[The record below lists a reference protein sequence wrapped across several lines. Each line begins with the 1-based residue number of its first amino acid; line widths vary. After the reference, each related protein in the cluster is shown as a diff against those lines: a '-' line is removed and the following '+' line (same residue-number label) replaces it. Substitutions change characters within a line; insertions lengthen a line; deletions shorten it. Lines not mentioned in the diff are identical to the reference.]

1 MPFSTQADLTH
12 SITQPPH
19 ILLRKLL
26 AGHQVF
32 NPSVQRRYGSGIG
45 RRRKVMRFG
54 GVRRVNLHIVVH
66 LENKGRDWTGV
77 SVVWLG

>member
-1 MPFSTQADLTH
+1 MTSSIPADLTH
-12 SITQPPH
+12 PITQPPH

-32 NPSVQRRYGSGIG
+32 NPSVQCGYGSGIG
-45 RRRKVMRFG
+45 RRREMVRFG

-66 LENKGRDWTGV
+66 
-77 SVVWLG
+77 